1 MSTLI
6 AIFGLV
12 SMPFFLIS
20 LLAMG
25 VQFIRKKDMRAPG
38 ICVIASF
45 VIFIVCFSVTV
56 SSDSTSALDESEF
69 AENDTYKE
77 LETTTVEETITVEE
91 ITTQAETEKI
101 PETTTEAETKVAVTE
116 SEDEFKASCKDIGYK
131 KLLRTPEDYIGH
143 RIVLTAKVQ
152 QIIDGGIF
160 DDRKYYRIETDNDGS
175 GYYYDDEYCM
185 YDMRVNDDMKIL
197 EGDVLKIYGEF
208 AGLETMKRVITG
220 SKDEVPT
227 VNVYYIELISE

>member
-6 AIFGLV
+6 AILGLV
-12 SMPFFLIS
+12 SIPFFLIS
-20 LLAMG
+20 LIAMG
-25 VQFIRKKDMRAPG
+25 IQFIRKKNMRVPG

-56 SSDSTSALDESEF
+56 SSDKTSASDETEF
-69 AENDTYKE
+69 AGNATYKA
-77 LETTTVEETITVEE
+77 LETTTVEE
-91 ITTQAETEKI
+91 ITTQAEIEKK
-101 PETTTEAETKVAVTE
+101 PETTTEAETNVAETE

-131 KLLRTPEDYIGH
+131 KLLRTPEDYIGQ
-143 RIVLTAKVQ
+143 RIVLTAEVQ
-152 QIIDGGIF
+152 QIIDGGMF

-185 YDMRVNDDMKIL
+185 YDMCVNDDMKIL

-227 VNVYYIELISE
+227 VNVYYIELVSE

>member
-6 AIFGLV
+6 AILGLA
-12 SMPFFLIS
+12 SIPFFLIS
-20 LLAMG
+20 LLVMG
-25 VQFIRKKDMRAPG
+25 IQFIRKKNMRIPG

-45 VIFIVCFSVTV
+45 VIFIFCISVTV
-56 SSDSTSALDESEF
+56 SPDNTSVSDETEVSEI
-69 AENDTYKE
+69 DTHKE
-77 LETTTVEETITVEE
+77 PETTTVEK
-91 ITTQAETEKI
+91 ITTQDETEKI
-101 PETTTEAETKVAVTE
+101 PETTTEAESKVAETE

-131 KLLRTPEDYIGH
+131 KLLRTPEDYIGQ
-143 RIVLTAKVQ
+143 RIVLTAEVQ
-152 QIIDGGIF
+152 QIIDGGMF
-160 DDRKYYRIETDNDGS
+160 DDRRYYRIETDNDGS

-185 YDMRVNDDMKIL
+185 YDMRINDDMKIL

-220 SKDEVPT
+220 SKDEIPT

>member
-6 AIFGLV
+6 AILGLV
-12 SMPFFLIS
+12 SIPFFLIS

-25 VQFIRKKDMRAPG
+25 IQFIRKKNMRAPG

-56 SSDSTSALDESEF
+56 SSNKTSASDETEF
-69 AENDTYKE
+69 AGNATYKA
-77 LETTTVEETITVEE
+77 LETTTVEE
-91 ITTQAETEKI
+91 ITTQPEIEKI
-101 PETTTEAETKVAVTE
+101 PETTTEAETNVAETE

-131 KLLRTPEDYIGH
+131 KLLRTPEDYIGQ
-143 RIVLTAKVQ
+143 RIVLTAEVQ
-152 QIIDGGIF
+152 QIIDGGMF

-227 VNVYYIELISE
+227 VNVYYIELVSE